1 MIAHA
6 AASIIITGFL
16 YTFGYAVLGLFRG
29 RPRLTKRK
37 ARA

>member
-6 AASIIITGFL
+6 AASIVVAGFL
-16 YTFGYAVLGLFRG
+16 YTFAYAVLGLFRG
-29 RPRLTKRK
+29 RPRVTKRK